1 MAQIKLNVIADTSK
15 ATANL
20 KTLETQ
26 IKGIADNLAKTT
38 TAKGGL
44 TAPLNET
51 GKAAKASAQN
61 VDTLRK
67 SYANLLAQI
76 KTLEKQYGGE
86 IFKGVKK
93 EVDAHLQQIK
103 NLTAADKE
111 NSQVLGQ
118 LSKDYKKLAA
128 DVAQYRAEETK
139 LATAD
144 SLIPKTGNTLSRLES
159 GWSNLANSIKNV
171 EKYYPKGTF
180 DAIKTQIDAQANSVA
195 ALRAEYNANNKTLSD
210 QSIKIMNDSTAAL
223 LEQRAAFDKTKNSAT
238 NYHGSLRD
246 LITGFAKFQLS
257 AMLVMK
263 PLQLLTSAWQSLNEA
278 LVETEKVVVSLQRVL
293 DEDVASGEI
302 SSELYAIAQNLG
314 QSFDNVQEIAQNF
327 AKAGL
332 SWQDTLEATKAA
344 VLALNV
350 AELTAEESSE
360 GLIAVMQQ
368 FNYEASEL
376 TYVIDVLNKAADKSA
391 VDTQELLVA
400 LQKTGSYASA
410 ANLSLEQTV
419 GLISAL
425 SEATAASGQNIGN
438 ALKSLFAYSSKSSS
452 LEMFASL
459 SEEMKAI
466 VDMYQIGN
474 ASILDVWEKLAAT
487 MENLSAEQANL
498 LEQWSSES
506 GLETELGSA
515 LGDVYDQLT
524 GVYDTAGV
532 YRKNYFIA
540 LLNNFEEV
548 RDVMDEISD
557 AQGYTD
563 KEQAKYMDTYEAKLN
578 SLQAK
583 WEEIANDEQGL
594 LGLKKGLLDFG
605 NAILTVIEWTGG
617 LRTTFIALGTVV
629 AALFGSK
636 IISGIKSIGIAFT
649 QILSPLSNFK
659 KYSELA
665 AEAQA
670 AQALATSFQTEAD
683 QRNLV
688 VQNLKNAANATGAQ
702 IEAAETA
709 AITAN
714 TLAQQANAAATQ
726 KAALAAQ
733 SFGSAVNTALGIIG
747 IVTTVISAVVGAI
760 QQANEEAQRAAE
772 ETRQAAIDS
781 WESIKDE
788 TTELASLY
796 SELEAFSNKQ
806 SLTVDEEEAYTQ
818 VQEDIISLLGD
829 RASALKT
836 LTEGT
841 EEYTQ
846 KLKELT
852 QEELKERA
860 DKAQASATSLWSEF
874 LGTIIDLGT
883 GVINGKFS
891 NFAFKQFQQSESL
904 GDYFSTGIDKILEEY
919 AKTYGEY
926 SNEYVGAV
934 NDLYAAKDAYEAAI
948 KGLVESNVADF
959 LYTNGTDI
967 TIDDIDKIAA
977 DIVAMTGAGEEYRD
991 IIKGWIIEYSGFE
1004 EVVED
1009 TKDDQIK
1016 AIEYLK
1022 DKGESLAD
1030 TLRDIREEQ
1039 AKTLDLEEKQLD
1051 IAETKEELA
1060 EAEAEAA
1067 EKLAEAQK
1075 ELTEAQD
1082 KLNQE
1087 RLDLLDK
1094 QQEALDDLKEAQ
1106 DDLKKAQDAVL
1117 EAQEKYA
1124 EAQEKIT
1131 DAEKSINE
1139 ERLSLLEQQKTAQEA
1154 INSAQQDAEEARLD
1168 LLEKQQAVLEAQK
1181 ALEEARNNRSR
1192 YVFNN
1197 ATGQWE
1203 WRENQKDIQEA
1214 QEELEAAQEAE
1225 AEAKEQYENTLQAI
1239 KDVETELENI
1249 NATIADAEKAV
1260 QEAIDKGFN
1269 ISKEILEE
1277 QTNIATG
1284 VRDAIESYIEA
1295 TENAED
1301 AKEEITDAEE
1311 DVISA
1316 QDKVNAAQEIVAQ
1329 YQAAIAQAEEAIRQA
1344 IENGAAISA
1353 DISEANTS
1361 LAQGVLDAI
1370 AAVQEAQQGIE
1381 DQKAE
1386 NAETIAAAQESVQE
1400 AIDSL
1405 NEYIED
1411 QAWDEVISEL
1421 ESGKATNESIKGIID
1436 EWKQIAEEQG
1446 ATNTEWYKEIVEA
1459 IYDAVD
1465 IEIADLDKLN
1475 KEYASTNNNKG
1486 FNEPIELGD
1495 SYSSILGKAQG
1506 IENFHK
1512 GASGSAVT
1520 IIGTDFGKKL
1530 LEGNSDEAFKSNLR
1544 NLGILSESARTT
1556 TAPIYQTTDSKT
1568 ITTNNNSSINING
1581 VKIGND
1587 RLTHTLG
1594 EVLQEIGLVP

>member
-1 MAQIKLNVIADTSK
+1 MAQIKLNVIADTSN

-20 KTLETQ
+20 KTLKTQ

-86 IFKGVKK
+86 IFKDVKK

-159 GWSNLANSIKNV
+159 GWANLANSIKNV

-180 DAIKTQIDAQANSVA
+180 DAIKTQIDEQAKSVA

-210 QSIKIMNDSTAAL
+210 QSIKTMNDSTAAL

-238 NYHGSLRD
+238 NYHGSL
-246 LITGFAKFQLS
+246 LEVVKGFAKFQLS

-263 PLQLLTSAWQSLNEA
+263 PLQALSSAWQSLNET

-332 SWQDTLEATKAA
+332 SWQDTLKATEAA

-459 SEEMKAI
+459 SEEMKAV

-474 ASILDVWEKLAAT
+474 ASILDVWEKLADT
-487 MENLSAEQANL
+487 MTNLSDAQADL

-515 LGDVYDQLT
+515 LGDVYEQMS
-524 GVYDTAGV
+524 GVWDTAGV

-540 LLNNFEEV
+540 LLNNFDEV
-548 RDVMDEISD
+548 KEVMGEISD
-557 AQGYTD
+557 ASGYTAE
-563 KEQAKYMDTYEAKLN
+563 EQAKYMDTYEAKLN
-578 SLQAK
+578 SLQAQ
-583 WEEIANDEQGL
+583 WEELANDEQGL
-594 LGLKKGLLDFG
+594 LAVKKGLIDIASGL
-605 NAILTVIEWTGG
+605 LTAFQYTGG
-617 LRTTFIALGTVV
+617 IRTLLIAVGSAI
-629 AALFGSK
+629 AAIFAPK
-636 IISGIKSIGIAFT
+636 IVNGFASIIGWIKSLPTLFKSAT
-649 QILSPLSNFK
+649 LS
-659 KYSELA
+659 
-665 AEAQA
+665 
-670 AQALATSFQTEAD
+670 
-683 QRNLV
+683 V
-688 VQNLKNAANATGAQ
+688 
-702 IEAAETA
+702 
-709 AITAN
+709 
-714 TLAQQANAAATQ
+714 
-726 KAALAAQ
+726 Q
-733 SFGSAVNTALGIIG
+733 SFGAALQGALGIAGLIA
-747 IVTTVISAVVGAI
+747 TAISAIVGAV
-760 QQANEEAQRAAE
+760 QQAKEEQAQRNQQAREEALSSWEALKE
-772 ETRQAAIDS
+772 ETQ
-781 WESIKDE
+781 
-788 TTELASLY
+788 ELTALNA
-796 SELEAFSNKQ
+796 ELEKYSSIQN
-806 SLTVDEEEAYTQ
+806 LTTQEEDDYKK
-818 VQEDIISLLGD
+818 VQEDIISLLGE
-829 RASALKT
+829 RAIALKS

-841 EEYTQ
+841 DEYIQ

-852 QEELKERA
+852 QEELKERR
-860 DKAQASATSLWSEF
+860 DKAQAAANAAWGNFVSDHFHDIAVGIVGGRVSEVARNE
-874 LGTIIDLGT
+874 LQNAGSWG
-883 GVINGKFS
+883 N
-891 NFAFKQFQQSESL
+891 
-904 GDYFSTGIDKILEEY
+904 YFSTGIDNILADY
-919 AKTYGEY
+919 ANRYGENSQRY
-926 SNEYVGAV
+926 TEAV
-934 NDLYAAKDAYEAAI
+934 NQLYAAKEAFEAA
-948 KGLVESNVADF
+948 LQSSVEAIVSDF
-959 LYTNGTDI
+959 LYTNGSDI
-967 TIDDIDKIAA
+967 TETDIDKITESILSGSA
-977 DIVAMTGAGEEYRD
+977 AGEEYRD
-991 IIKGWIIEYSGFE
+991 QIKGWIIDFSGFQKEVE
-1004 EVVED
+1004 ETND
-1009 TKDDQIK
+1009 DLDDQVK
-1016 AIEYLK
+1016 KTEYLTEHGK
-1022 DKGESLAD
+1022 ELAD

-1039 AKTLDLEEKQLD
+1039 DKTLDIEQKQLD
-1051 IAETKEELA
+1051 IAEAKEELA

-1067 EKLAEAQK
+1067 E
-1075 ELTEAQD
+1075 
-1082 KLNQE
+1082 
-1087 RLDLLDK
+1087 RL
-1094 QQEALDDLKEAQ
+1094 
-1106 DDLKKAQDAVL
+1106 
-1117 EAQEKYA
+1117 A
-1124 EAQEKIT
+1124 EAQEKVA

-1139 ERLSLLEQQKTAQEA
+1139 ERLELIEQQKEAQEELA
-1154 INSAQQDAEEARLD
+1154 EAQQDAEEARLE
-1168 LLEKQQAVLEAQK
+1168 LLERQKAVLEAQK

-1192 YVFNN
+1192 YVLNG

-1203 WRENQKDIQEA
+1203 WRENQAAIQEA

-1239 KDVETELENI
+1239 KDAETELENI
-1249 NATIADAEKAV
+1249 NATIADSEKAIE
-1260 QEAIDKGFN
+1260 EAIAQGFN

-1284 VRDAIESYIEA
+1284 VRDAIQSYIEA
-1295 TENAED
+1295 QQGVED
-1301 AKEEITDAEE
+1301 AKDENEESIA
-1311 DVISA
+1311 
-1316 QDKVNAAQEIVAQ
+1316 NAQENLQ
-1329 YQAAIAQAEEAIRQA
+1329 
-1344 IENGAAISA
+1344 N
-1353 DISEANTS
+1353 
-1361 LAQGVLDAI
+1361 
-1370 AAVQEAQQGIE
+1370 
-1381 DQKAE
+1381 
-1386 NAETIAAAQESVQE
+1386 
-1400 AIDSL
+1400 AIDAL

-1421 ESGKATNESIKGIID
+1421 ESGTATNESIKGIID
-1436 EWKQIAEEQG
+1436 EWKQVAEEQG
-1446 ATNTEWYKEIVEA
+1446 ATDTEWYKEIVEA
-1459 IYDAVD
+1459 IYDASGVEIVD
-1465 IEIADLDKLN
+1465 IDSLDKDDGEIVL
-1475 KEYASTNNNKG
+1475 KPLTPGLQDAFDKGIFDKAEGLIGSKNNLSSSAGKDTAT
-1486 FNEPIELGD
+1486 LVD
-1495 SYSSILGKAQG
+1495 S
-1506 IENFHK
+1506 
-1512 GASGSAVT
+1512 
-1520 IIGTDFGKKL
+1520 DFAKKL
-1530 LEGNSDEAFKSNLR
+1530 LEANSDEVFKNNLR
-1544 NLGILSESARTT
+1544 DLGILSESLRLQTTRQPVLQTLGGNTT
-1556 TAPIYQTTDSKT
+1556 T
-1568 ITTNNNSSINING
+1568 TTNNSNITING
-1581 VKIGND
+1581 VKIGSEAMEQP
-1587 RLTHTLG
+1587 LG
-1594 EVLQEIGLVP
+1594 EVLRMISMVPSKS

>member
-159 GWSNLANSIKNV
+159 GWANLANSIKNV

-180 DAIKTQIDAQANSVA
+180 DAIKSQIDEQAKSVA

-210 QSIKIMNDSTAAL
+210 QSIKTMNDSTAAL
-223 LEQRAAFDKTKNSAT
+223 LEQRAAFDQTKNSAT

-263 PLQLLTSAWQSLNEA
+263 PLQALSSAWQSLNET

-332 SWQDTLEATKAA
+332 SWQDTLKATEAA

-459 SEEMKAI
+459 SEEMKAV

-474 ASILDVWEKLAAT
+474 ASILDVWEKLADT
-487 MENLSAEQANL
+487 MGNLSDEQADL

-540 LLNNFEEV
+540 LLNNFDEV
-548 RDVMDEISD
+548 RNVMDEVAD
-557 AQGYTD
+557 AQGYTNE
-563 KEQAKYMDTYEAKLN
+563 EQAKYMDTYEAKLN
-578 SLQAK
+578 SLQTQ
-583 WEEIANDEQGL
+583 WQEFANSEQGL
-594 LGLKKGLLDFG
+594 LGFKKGLIDIASWLLNIFDSIGGIRTLLIAIGGVLATILAPKIASFITSLPAKISQFATSLTILNLKLKTTGITVKSLGSALQGIFG
-605 NAILTVIEWTGG
+605 VIGVV
-617 LRTTFIALGTVV
+617 ATVV
-629 AALFGSK
+629 S
-636 IISGIKSIGIAFT
+636 T
-649 QILSPLSNFK
+649 
-659 KYSELA
+659 
-665 AEAQA
+665 
-670 AQALATSFQTEAD
+670 
-683 QRNLV
+683 
-688 VQNLKNAANATGAQ
+688 
-702 IEAAETA
+702 
-709 AITAN
+709 
-714 TLAQQANAAATQ
+714 
-726 KAALAAQ
+726 
-733 SFGSAVNTALGIIG
+733 
-747 IVTTVISAVVGAI
+747 VVGAI
-760 QQANEEAQRAAE
+760 NSANEAAKQAAAE
-772 ETRQAAIDS
+772 ARQEAIAA
-781 WESIKDE
+781 WDE
-788 TTELASLY
+788 VEEEASRLNDLY
-796 SELEAFSNKQ
+796 NDFNALSRVQ
-806 SLTVDEEEAYTQ
+806 SLTAEEDDEYKK
-818 VQEDIISLLGD
+818 VQEDIIDLLGE
-829 RASALKT
+829 RASALNN

-841 EEYTQ
+841 EEYIQ

-852 QEELKERA
+852 QAELKEYN
-860 DKAQASATSLWSEF
+860 DKAQAAATSQFADFKEEAQLLS
-874 LGTIIDLGT
+874 LGIVGGQYNKIAASAALDMYAG
-883 GVINGKFS
+883 
-891 NFAFKQFQQSESL
+891 AF
-904 GDYFSTGIDKILEEY
+904 GDYFSSGLDEILAAYAEKYGKDSEEY
-919 AKTYGEY
+919 ANAI
-926 SNEYVGAV
+926 NE
-934 NDLYAAKDAYEAAI
+934 LYAAKESYEEVLKTASSATT
-948 KGLVESNVADF
+948 SDF
-959 LYTNGTDI
+959 IYTHGTDLSVEDIERI
-967 TIDDIDKIAA
+967 TDEIIKQY
-977 DIVAMTGAGEEYRD
+977 GAGEKYRD
-991 IIKGWIIEYSGFE
+991 TIKGWVIEYSGFNEKVE
-1004 EVVED
+1004 ETND
-1009 TKDDQIK
+1009 DLDDQIK
-1016 AIEYLK
+1016 KISTLEDESIDKLIDDLK
-1022 DKGESLAD
+1022 EI
-1030 TLRDIREEQ
+1030 RDLEDET
-1039 AKTLDLEEKQLD
+1039 AELEEKQLD
-1051 IAETKEELA
+1051 IAEAKEELA

-1067 EKLAEAQK
+1067 E
-1075 ELTEAQD
+1075 
-1082 KLNQE
+1082 
-1087 RLDLLDK
+1087 RL
-1094 QQEALDDLKEAQ
+1094 
-1106 DDLKKAQDAVL
+1106 
-1117 EAQEKYA
+1117 A
-1124 EAQEKIT
+1124 EAQEKVA

-1139 ERLSLLEQQKTAQEA
+1139 ERLELIEQQKEAQEELA
-1154 INSAQQDAEEARLD
+1154 EAQQDAEEARLD

-1192 YVFNN
+1192 YVYNG

-1203 WRENQKDIQEA
+1203 WRENQAAIQEA

-1239 KDVETELENI
+1239 KDAETELENI
-1249 NATIADAEKAV
+1249 NATIADSEKAIE
-1260 QEAIDKGFN
+1260 EAIAQGFN

-1284 VRDAIESYIEA
+1284 VRDAIQSYIEA
-1295 TENAED
+1295 QQGVED
-1301 AKEEITDAEE
+1301 AKDENEESIA
-1311 DVISA
+1311 
-1316 QDKVNAAQEIVAQ
+1316 NAQENLQ
-1329 YQAAIAQAEEAIRQA
+1329 
-1344 IENGAAISA
+1344 N
-1353 DISEANTS
+1353 
-1361 LAQGVLDAI
+1361 
-1370 AAVQEAQQGIE
+1370 
-1381 DQKAE
+1381 
-1386 NAETIAAAQESVQE
+1386 
-1400 AIDSL
+1400 AIDAF

-1421 ESGKATNESIKGIID
+1421 ESGTATNESIKGIID
-1436 EWKQIAEEQG
+1436 EWKQTAEEQG
-1446 ATNTEWYKEIVEA
+1446 ATDTSWYEKIVAA
-1459 IYDAVD
+1459 IYDSIGVD
-1465 IEIADLDKLN
+1465 VTESEESTGSSNTGTPSQSGGNVITSSGGHSG
-1475 KEYASTNNNKG
+1475 ASNLITRPSNQ
-1486 FNEPIELGD
+1486 LHHSMMYD
-1495 SYSSILGKAQG
+1495 SGGVAQG
-1506 IENFHK
+1506 LGYMVK
-1512 GASGSAVT
+1512 GTAEPESVNDPELT
-1520 IIGTDFGKKL
+1520 RKI
-1530 LEGNSDEAFKSNLR
+1530 LEPNSNAEFSRYVRDM
-1544 NLGILSESARTT
+1544 GILFESAREYA
-1556 TAPIYQTTDSKT
+1556 TAKPVIQNIGGST
-1568 ITTNNNSSINING
+1568 TTNNNSTANYSING
-1581 VKIGND
+1581 V
-1587 RLTHTLG
+1587 TLNVADLNKPFI
-1594 EVLQEIGLVP
+1594 EVLRMATMVPTKS